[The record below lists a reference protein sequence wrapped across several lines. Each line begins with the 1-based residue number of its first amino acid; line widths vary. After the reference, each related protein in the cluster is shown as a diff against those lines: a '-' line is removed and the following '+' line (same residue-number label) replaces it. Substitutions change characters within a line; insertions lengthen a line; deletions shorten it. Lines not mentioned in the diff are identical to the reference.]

1 MNLYNYLLERSDVE
15 DDGCKRSEKQGNSE
29 GGSRRSSRNCT
40 TNTKNLK
47 NKYYEWHRYYSL
59 SGKPFYYS
67 PLTHETQWE
76 KPSTNNVIIF
86 DTKSPSFNLREEC
99 IYPPQ
104 KINQPNNI
112 TPSATAVGVPSLFA
126 SLTTVA
132 FGFGSLQYQNKKQN
146 KKYSGPI
153 AKFGY
158 TLQQFEEIIT
168 TNVEKIFESKINTLS
183 HYHLENGEILIGY
196 QYKSEL
202 EIMEEGYWLMG

>member
-1 MNLYNYLLERSDVE
+1 MNLYNYL
-15 DDGCKRSEKQGNSE
+15 
-29 GGSRRSSRNCT
+29 SRNRT

-112 TPSATAVGVPSLFA
+112 TPSATAVA
-126 SLTTVA
+126 
-132 FGFGSLQYQNKKQN
+132 FGSLQYQNKKQN
-146 KKYSGPI
+146 KKYSGHI

-168 TNVEKIFESKINTLS
+168 TNVEKIFESKISTLS

>member
-1 MNLYNYLLERSDVE
+1 MNLYNYLLERPEV
-15 DDGCKRSEKQGNSE
+15 DGERGNSE
-29 GGSRRSSRNCT
+29 CDSRKSSRNRT
-40 TNTKNLK
+40 NNTKNLK

-86 DTKSPSFNLREEC
+86 DTKSPSFNFREEC

-104 KINQPNNI
+104 KIILPNNI
-112 TPSATAVGVPSLFA
+112 TPSATAVGVPSL
-126 SLTTVA
+126 TVA
-132 FGFGSLQYQNKKQN
+132 FGFGSLQYQNKNQN

-158 TLQQFEEIIT
+158 TLQQFEEYISA
-168 TNVEKIFESKINTLS
+168 NVEKIFESKINTLS
-183 HYHLENGEILIGY
+183 QYHLENGEILIGY